1 MAKGV
6 NQKQKILYLRQI
18 LLERTEE
25 KHPISMA
32 EILEALEAYG
42 IQAER
47 KSIYADIET
56 LKNFGMDIIHR
67 REQPSGYCVVSREF
81 ELPELK
87 LLVDAVQSSKFLTA
101 RKSEQLIRK
110 LESLTSRYEAKQLA
124 RQVVVT
130 DRIKTMNESIYY
142 NVDEIHLAIS
152 ENVKI
157 RFQYGEWTIS
167 KELRLK
173 RDGAWYV
180 ISPWALTW
188 DDENYY
194 MIGYDREA
202 EQIKHYRVD
211 KMRRISLT
219 GEPREGQS
227 TFDRLDMGR
236 YTKKTFGMFGG
247 EDETVVL
254 TCQNHLAGVIIDR
267 FGSEVPMRSAGEGL
281 FSARVTVAVSP
292 QFFGW
297 LAGLGDGVQVT
308 GPARIRKAYRAYLEN
323 ILKAYK
329 GENSSTY

>member
-18 LLERTEE
+18 LLERTDE

-124 RQVVVT
+124 RQVGVT
-130 DRIKTMNESIYY
+130 TSFIG
-142 NVDEIHLAIS
+142 HL
-152 ENVKI
+152 E
-157 RFQYGEWTIS
+157 R
-167 KELRLK
+167 
-173 RDGAWYV
+173 
-180 ISPWALTW
+180 
-188 DDENYY
+188 
-194 MIGYDREA
+194 
-202 EQIKHYRVD
+202 
-211 KMRRISLT
+211 
-219 GEPREGQS
+219 
-227 TFDRLDMGR
+227 
-236 YTKKTFGMFGG
+236 
-247 EDETVVL
+247 
-254 TCQNHLAGVIIDR
+254 
-267 FGSEVPMRSAGEGL
+267 GS
-281 FSARVTVAVSP
+281 
-292 QFFGW
+292 
-297 LAGLGDGVQVT
+297 
-308 GPARIRKAYRAYLEN
+308 RKASLETLLALANALHVGVDYLLCDSLNTVRNDSGPDGLSRGQRYVMHE
-323 ILKAYK
+323 IL
-329 GENSSTY
+329 STLQSHLDDWNGPSAEG

>member
-18 LLERTEE
+18 LLERTDE

-130 DRIKTMNESIYY
+130 D
-142 NVDEIHLAIS
+142 A
-152 ENVKI
+152 
-157 RFQYGEWTIS
+157 
-167 KELRLK
+167 
-173 RDGAWYV
+173 
-180 ISPWALTW
+180 
-188 DDENYY
+188 
-194 MIGYDREA
+194 
-202 EQIKHYRVD
+202 
-211 KMRRISLT
+211 
-219 GEPREGQS
+219 
-227 TFDRLDMGR
+227 GR
-236 YTKKTFGMFGG
+236 
-247 EDETVVL
+247 
-254 TCQNHLAGVIIDR
+254 
-267 FGSEVPMRSAGEGL
+267 
-281 FSARVTVAVSP
+281 AVSP
-292 QFFGW
+292 PVWGSAEGVPPG
-297 LAGLGDGVQVT
+297 AGLPP
-308 GPARIRKAYRAYLEN
+308 PAAPQTARMHRHRYTLKNRHHFFLETASLFALTAGGW
-323 ILKAYK
+323 IWFQIWY
-329 GENSSTY
+329 